1 MREPVERPEPG
12 ESTASALTWTADDDL
27 KPGAPVRATDG
38 ALGTLRERR
47 VGQGPEHAYL
57 GVDTDE
63 GLLYVP
69 ERLVREASPRAI
81 YLSLPVADVKANS
94 SRGELPQPAAD
105 PSDLP
110 RER

>member
-1 MREPVERPEPG
+1 VREPVERPEPG
-12 ESTASALTWTADDDL
+12 ESTASALTWTADEDL
-27 KPGAPVRATDG
+27 QPGAPVRATDG

-69 ERLVREASPRAI
+69 ERLVREASPLAI
-81 YLSLPVADVKANS
+81 YLSLPVADVRAHS
-94 SRGELPQPAAD
+94 SRGRLPEPSADPTDLPQD
-105 PSDLP
+105 
-110 RER
+110 R